1 MIVRLGTAPRIDDLD
16 FEGFQQHWRTSH
28 ADVVSRM
35 PGLRRYQQFH
45 AVLEG
50 GEPVLPYPGFDAC
63 SALQFDTVE
72 AMDAAFASAAFL
84 ESVQA
89 DEKEFVDKT
98 RFRGVVGTW
107 RPDTDGEL
115 GVDGPVQVLVLLTAD
130 PGASPTDLAARLVD
144 APGAARGGAIVADH
158 GFHQGLFPV
167 TGEVAGVAVYPD
179 VAAPRWG
186 AAATRQAAGAAQVIG
201 EHLAHVVDVPLGID
215 ASGSTHERTQQ

>member
-98 RFRGVVGTW
+98 RFRGGVGTG
-107 RPDTDGEL
+107 RPDVIAGL
-115 GVDGPVQVLVLLTAD
+115 GGRDVIVGRAGRDLICAGGGPDRVYAGTA
-130 PGASPTDLAARLVD
+130 
-144 APGAARGGAIVADH
+144 ADRH
-158 GFHQGLFPV
+158 FPDSLSNDR
-167 TGEVAGVAVYPD
+167 YIIP
-179 VAAPRWG
+179 
-186 AAATRQAAGAAQVIG
+186 
-201 EHLAHVVDVPLGID
+201 
-215 ASGSTHERTQQ
+215 

>member
-1 MIVRLGTAPRIDDLD
+1 MAAATSDRARSERRLAYMLCAPAVIAMLLVTGYPIGYAFYLSLQKFDLR
-16 FEGFQQHWRTSH
+16 F
-28 ADVVSRM
+28 
-35 PGLRRYQQFH
+35 P
-45 AVLEG
+45 
-50 GEPVLPYPGFDAC
+50 
-63 SALQFDTVE
+63 
-72 AMDAAFASAAFL
+72 
-84 ESVQA
+84 

-107 RPDTDGEL
+107 RPDVDGEL

-158 GFHQGLFPV
+158 GLHQGRFPLPA
-167 TGEVAGVAVYPD
+167 AGVRVGGYRD
-179 VAAPRWG
+179 VAPPRRGAEAP
-186 AAATRQAAGAAQVIG
+186 RQAAGAAQVIG